1 MANADR
7 LPHPKE
13 SKMIQFLDV
22 INYYKSLSHQKEAIA
37 YLQENI
43 PQNILDRFTEIWRTP
58 TEPESEPVDQQRHI
72 NRDGLELIKSSE
84 GCVLY
89 TYDDG
94 VGVPTIGYGHTEGVE
109 WGQTIT
115 QTQAEELLKQDLN
128 YFEQEVSNLVTV
140 PLTDNQFSALVSF
153 AFNVGIGAFAESTL
167 LRFLNQGDYIG
178 ASEQFGRWVN
188 GGGEVMPGLVFR
200 RSLERELFLTQE

>member
-1 MANADR
+1 
-7 LPHPKE
+7 
-13 SKMIQFLDV
+13 MIQLLDV
-22 INYYKSLSHQKEAIA
+22 INYYKSLDHQKEAIA

-58 TEPESEPVDQQRHI
+58 EPELELKPADKHRQI
-72 NRDGLELIKSSE
+72 NRNGLELIKSSE
-84 GCVLY
+84 GCVLQ

-94 VGVPTIGYGHTEGVE
+94 VGVPTIGYGHTVGVI

-115 QTQAEELLKQDLN
+115 QEQAEELLKQDLN
-128 YFEQEVSNLVTV
+128 YFEKEVTRLVTV
-140 PLTDNQFSALVSF
+140 LLTDNQFSALVSF
-153 AFNVGIGAFAESTL
+153 NFNVGTGAFAESTL

-178 ASEQFGRWVN
+178 ASKQFGRWVN
-188 GGGEVMPGLVFR
+188 GGGKEMAGLVFR

>member
-1 MANADR
+1 MTHKIVFQEA
-7 LPHPKE
+7 L
-13 SKMIQFLDV
+13 
-22 INYYKSLSHQKEAIA
+22 INYYKSLPHQKGAIA

-43 PQNILDRFTEIWRTP
+43 PQNVLDQFTEIWRTP
-58 TEPESEPVDQQRHI
+58 EPAAMPADEHRQI
-72 NRDGLELIKSSE
+72 NHDGLELIKSSE

-115 QTQAEELLKQDLN
+115 QSEAEELLKQDLN
-128 YFEQEVSNLVTV
+128 YFEKEVTRLVTV
-140 PLTDNQFSALVSF
+140 PLNNNQFSALVSF
-153 AFNVGIGAFAESTL
+153 TFNVGTGALAESTL

-178 ASEQFGRWVN
+178 ASQQFGRWVN
-188 GGGEVMPGLVFR
+188 GGGKEMAGLIFR

>member
-1 MANADR
+1 
-7 LPHPKE
+7 
-13 SKMIQFLDV
+13 MIQLLDV

-43 PQNILDRFTEIWRTP
+43 PQNILEQFTEIWRTP
-58 TEPESEPVDQQRHI
+58 ESEPVSQHRQI
-72 NRDGLELIKSSE
+72 NHDGLELIKSSE

-94 VGVPTIGYGHTEGVE
+94 VGIPTIGYGHTEGVE

-115 QTQAEELLKQDLN
+115 QSESEQLLKQDLN
-128 YFEQEVSNLVTV
+128 YFEKEVTRLVTV

-153 AFNVGIGAFAESTL
+153 AFNIGTGAFAESTL
-167 LRFLNQGDYIG
+167 LRFLNRGDYIT

>member
-1 MANADR
+1 
-7 LPHPKE
+7 
-13 SKMIQFLDV
+13 MIQLLDV

-37 YLQENI
+37 YLQENT
-43 PQNILDRFTEIWRTP
+43 PPNVLEQFTEIWRTP
-58 TEPESEPVDQQRHI
+58 KSEPVSQHRQI

-94 VGVPTIGYGHTEGVE
+94 VGISTIGYGHTEGVE

-128 YFEQEVSNLVTV
+128 YFEKEVTRSVTV

-153 AFNVGIGAFAESTL
+153 AFNIGTGALTESTL

-178 ASEQFGRWVN
+178 ASQQFGRWVN
-188 GGGEVMPGLVFR
+188 GGGKEMAGLVFR

>member
-1 MANADR
+1 
-7 LPHPKE
+7 
-13 SKMIQFLDV
+13 MIQLLDV
-22 INYYKSLSHQKEAIA
+22 INYYKSLDHQKEAIA

-43 PQNILDRFTEIWRTP
+43 PQNILDKFTEIWRTLETE
-58 TEPESEPVDQQRHI
+58 TEPAAVSGHRQI

-94 VGVPTIGYGHTEGVE
+94 VGIPTIGYGHTKGVT

-115 QTQAEELLKQDLN
+115 QSEAEELLKQDLY
-128 YFEQEVSNLVTV
+128 YFEKEVTRLVTV

-153 AFNVGIGAFAESTL
+153 AFNVGTGAFAESTL
-167 LRFLNQGDYIG
+167 LRFLNDGDYIG

-188 GGGEVMPGLVFR
+188 GGGKEMAGLVFR

>member
-1 MANADR
+1 
-7 LPHPKE
+7 
-13 SKMIQFLDV
+13 MIQLLDV
-22 INYYKSLSHQKEAIA
+22 INYYKSLDHQKEAIA

-43 PQNILDRFTEIWRTP
+43 PQDVLEQFTEIWRTP
-58 TEPESEPVDQQRHI
+58 KPEPVSQHRQI

-84 GCVLY
+84 GCILH

-94 VGVPTIGYGHTEGVE
+94 VGVPTIGYGHTEGVT

-128 YFEQEVSNLVTV
+128 YFEQDVSSLLTV
-140 PLTDNQFSALVSF
+140 PVTDNQFAALVSLCY
-153 AFNVGIGAFAESTL
+153 NIGTGAFAESTL
-167 LRFLNQGDYIG
+167 LRFLNQGDYSG
-178 ASEQFGRWVN
+178 AAEQFGRWVN
-188 GGGEVMPGLVFR
+188 GGGKEMAGLIFR